1 MPVTVQRVGTMLTPF
16 FTDAPVREL
25 RRREAR
31 ATSAAYSAFFHA
43 MLEGGVYLPPS
54 AFEAAFTSA
63 VHGDAEL
70 AAFETALGSAWA
82 R

>member
-1 MPVTVQRVGTMLTPF
+1 MLTPF
-16 FTDAPVREL
+16 FSETPIRNFAEAKLTDR
-25 RRREAR
+25 
-31 ATSAAYSAFFHA
+31 AAYNRFFHS

-63 VHGDAEL
+63 AHGEAEL
-70 AAFETALGSAWA
+70 AVVETALTAAWP